1 MISVWAAVLRGGAN
15 SRATHDSDSQEPAMA
30 YTLHADVLKF
40 ATQDKPVTDLDDID
54 ALARNFRPRLMRFVT
69 ASVRDEDLADTIV
82 QDTLLKAYRNRAGF
96 RGDCSLNTWLTGIA
110 VNLIRDHART
120 QKFKFWRKAHATA
133 VDATDMANHLRS
145 SGSSPEG
152 ALLAR
157 EQALQVHE
165 AMEHLSQNQRS
176 VFLLRFIEEMELAE
190 IAEAMG
196 MPVNTVKTHLH
207 RAVKSVRMRVGGGRV

>member
-1 MISVWAAVLRGGAN
+1 
-15 SRATHDSDSQEPAMA
+15 MA

-40 ATQDKPVTDLDDID
+40 TSKEQTATTELDDID
-54 ALARNFRPRLMRFVT
+54 ALARNYRPRLLRFVM
-69 ASVRDEDLADTIV
+69 ASVRDEELADIIV

-96 RGDCSLNTWLTGIA
+96 RGECTVNTWMTGIA

-120 QKFKFWRKAHATA
+120 QKFKFWRSARASA
-133 VDATDMANHLRS
+133 VDATEMANQLRS

-157 EQALQVHE
+157 EQTVQVQQ
-165 AMEHLSQNQRS
+165 AMELLSPNQRTA
-176 VFLLRFIEEMELAE
+176 FLLRFIEEMELPE
-190 IAEAMG
+190 IADAMG

-207 RAVKSVRMRVGGGRV
+207 RAVKSVRARVGGARV

>member
-1 MISVWAAVLRGGAN
+1 M
-15 SRATHDSDSQEPAMA
+15 AT
-30 YTLHADVLKF
+30 TLLHADVLKLAAREHVSV
-40 ATQDKPVTDLDDID
+40 ATELDDID
-54 ALARNFRPRLMRFVT
+54 TLARNYRPRLLRFVM

-82 QDTLLKAYRNRAGF
+82 QDALLKAYRNRAGF

-120 QKFKFWRKAHATA
+120 QKFKFWKKASANA
-133 VDATDMANHLRS
+133 VEADEMANHLRS

-157 EQALQVHE
+157 EQALQVHM
-165 AMEHLSQNQRS
+165 AMEELSQNQRT
-176 VFLLRFIEEMELAE
+176 VFLLRFIEEMDLAE
-190 IAEAMG
+190 ISEAMG

-207 RAVKSVRMRVGGGRV
+207 RAVKTIRAKVGGQRV

>member
-1 MISVWAAVLRGGAN
+1 
-15 SRATHDSDSQEPAMA
+15 MA

-40 ATQDKPVTDLDDID
+40 TTKEQTATTELDDID
-54 ALARNFRPRLMRFVT
+54 TLVRNYRPRLLRFVM
-69 ASVRDEDLADTIV
+69 ASVRDEELADTIV

-96 RGDCSLNTWLTGIA
+96 RGECTVNTWMTGIA

-120 QKFKFWRKAHATA
+120 QKFKFWRKAHASA

-157 EQALQVHE
+157 EQAVQVRE
-165 AMEHLSQNQRS
+165 AMELLSPNQRTA
-176 VFLLRFIEEMELAE
+176 FLLRFIEEMDLPD
-190 IAEAMG
+190 IADAMG

-207 RAVKSVRMRVGGGRV
+207 RAVKSVRARVGGARV

>member
-1 MISVWAAVLRGGAN
+1 
-15 SRATHDSDSQEPAMA
+15 MA

-40 ATQDKPVTDLDDID
+40 TAGEQTVVTELDDID
-54 ALARNFRPRLMRFVT
+54 ALARNYRPRLLRFVMS
-69 ASVRDEDLADTIV
+69 SVRDEDLADIIV

-96 RGDCSLNTWLTGIA
+96 RGDCSLNTWMTGIA

-120 QKFKFWRKAHATA
+120 QKFKFWRKAHASA
-133 VDATDMANHLRS
+133 VDAADMANHLRS

-157 EQALQVHE
+157 EQAMQVHD
-165 AMEHLSQNQRS
+165 AMETLSPHQRMA
-176 VFLLRFIEEMELAE
+176 FLLRFIEEMDLPQM
-190 IAEAMG
+190 AEAMS

-207 RAVKSVRMRVGGGRV
+207 RAVKTVRARVGGGRV

>member
-1 MISVWAAVLRGGAN
+1 
-15 SRATHDSDSQEPAMA
+15 MA
-30 YTLHADVLKF
+30 YTLHAGVLNFVQEK
-40 ATQDKPVTDLDDID
+40 TLSELDDID
-54 ALARNFRPRLMRFVT
+54 ALARTYRPRLLRFVV

-96 RGDCSLNTWLTGIA
+96 RGDCSVNTWLTGIA

-152 ALLAR
+152 SLLAR
-157 EQALQVHE
+157 EQALQVH
-165 AMEHLSQNQRS
+165 AAIDDLSPNQRT
-176 VFLLRFIEEMELAE
+176 VFLMRFIEEMELVE
-190 IAEAMG
+190 IAAAMN

-207 RAVKSVRMRVGGGRV
+207 RAVKSVRTRVGGGRV

>member
-1 MISVWAAVLRGGAN
+1 
-15 SRATHDSDSQEPAMA
+15 MA

-40 ATQDKPVTDLDDID
+40 TAKEQTVTTELDDID
-54 ALARNFRPRLMRFVT
+54 ALARNYRPRLLRFVVS
-69 ASVRDEDLADTIV
+69 SVRDEELADIIV

-96 RGDCSLNTWLTGIA
+96 RGDCSLNTWMTGIA
-110 VNLIRDHART
+110 INLIRDHART
-120 QKFKFWRKAHATA
+120 QKFKFWRKAQATA

-157 EQALQVHE
+157 EQALQVHD
-165 AMEHLSQNQRS
+165 AMEKLSPNQRTA
-176 VFLLRFIEEMELAE
+176 FLLRFIEEMELSE
-190 IAEAMG
+190 IADAMS

-207 RAVKSVRMRVGGGRV
+207 RAVKSVRARVGGGRV

>member
-1 MISVWAAVLRGGAN
+1 
-15 SRATHDSDSQEPAMA
+15 MA

-40 ATQDKPVTDLDDID
+40 IPKQDAATTELDDID
-54 ALARNFRPRLMRFVT
+54 ALARQYRPRLLRFVM

-82 QDTLLKAYRNRAGF
+82 QDTLLKAWRNRAGF
-96 RGDCSLNTWLTGIA
+96 RGDCSVNTWMTGIA

-133 VDATDMANHLRS
+133 VDATEMANHLKS
-145 SGSSPEG
+145 GGSSPEG
-152 ALLAR
+152 SLLAR
-157 EQALQVHE
+157 EQAVQVHE
-165 AMEHLSQNQRS
+165 AMEELSPNQRT

-190 IAEAMG
+190 IAEAMN

-207 RAVKSVRMRVGGGRV
+207 RAVKSVRARVGGGRV

>member
-1 MISVWAAVLRGGAN
+1 M
-15 SRATHDSDSQEPAMA
+15 AT
-30 YTLHADVLKF
+30 TLLHADVLKL
-40 ATQDKPVTDLDDID
+40 AAREQVSVVTELEDID
-54 ALARNFRPRLMRFVT
+54 TLARNYRPRLLRFVM

-82 QDTLLKAYRNRAGF
+82 QDALLKAYRNRAGF

-120 QKFKFWRKAHATA
+120 QKFKFWKKASANA
-133 VDATDMANHLRS
+133 VEADEMANHLRS

-157 EQALQVHE
+157 EQALQVHM
-165 AMEHLSQNQRS
+165 AMEELSQNQRT

-190 IAEAMG
+190 ISEAMG

-207 RAVKSVRMRVGGGRV
+207 RAVKTIRAKVGGQRV

>member
-1 MISVWAAVLRGGAN
+1 
-15 SRATHDSDSQEPAMA
+15 MA
-30 YTLHADVLKF
+30 YTLHASVLNF
-40 ATQDKPVTDLDDID
+40 VQDKTLSELDDID
-54 ALARNFRPRLMRFVT
+54 ALARTYRPRLLRFVVG
-69 ASVRDEDLADTIV
+69 SVRDEDLAETIV
-82 QDTLLKAYRNRAGF
+82 QDTLLKAFRNRAGF
-96 RGDCSLNTWLTGIA
+96 RGECSVNTWLTGIA

-152 ALLAR
+152 SLLAR
-157 EQALQVHE
+157 EQALQVHA
-165 AMEHLSQNQRS
+165 AMDELSPNQRT
-176 VFLLRFIEEMELAE
+176 VFLMRFIEEMELAE
-190 IAEAMG
+190 IAQAMN

>member
-1 MISVWAAVLRGGAN
+1 M
-15 SRATHDSDSQEPAMA
+15 AT
-30 YTLHADVLKF
+30 TLLHADVLKL
-40 ATQDKPVTDLDDID
+40 AAREQVSVVTELDDID
-54 ALARNFRPRLMRFVT
+54 TLARNYRPRLLRFVM

-82 QDTLLKAYRNRAGF
+82 QDALLKAYRNRAGF

-120 QKFKFWRKAHATA
+120 QKFKFWKKASANA
-133 VDATDMANHLRS
+133 VEADEMANHLRS

-157 EQALQVHE
+157 EQALQVHM
-165 AMEHLSQNQRS
+165 AMEELSQNQRT
-176 VFLLRFIEEMELAE
+176 VFLLRFIEEMDLAE
-190 IAEAMG
+190 ISEAMG

-207 RAVKSVRMRVGGGRV
+207 RAVKTIRAKVGGQRV

>member
-1 MISVWAAVLRGGAN
+1 
-15 SRATHDSDSQEPAMA
+15 MA
-30 YTLHADVLKF
+30 YTLHASVLNF
-40 ATQDKPVTDLDDID
+40 VQDKTLSELDDID
-54 ALARNFRPRLMRFVT
+54 ALARTYRPRLLRFVV

-82 QDTLLKAYRNRAGF
+82 QDTLLKAYRNRVGF
-96 RGDCSLNTWLTGIA
+96 RGDCSVNTWLTGIA

-152 ALLAR
+152 SLLAR
-157 EQALQVHE
+157 EQALQVHA
-165 AMEHLSQNQRS
+165 AMDELSPNQRT
-176 VFLLRFIEEMELAE
+176 VFLMRFIEEMDLAE
-190 IAEAMG
+190 IAQAMN

-207 RAVKSVRMRVGGGRV
+207 RAVKSVRTRVGGGRV

>member
-1 MISVWAAVLRGGAN
+1 
-15 SRATHDSDSQEPAMA
+15 MA

-40 ATQDKPVTDLDDID
+40 TIREQTATSELDDID
-54 ALARNFRPRLMRFVT
+54 ALARNYRPRLLRFVMS
-69 ASVRDEDLADTIV
+69 SVRDEDLADIIV

-96 RGDCSLNTWLTGIA
+96 RGDCSVNTWMTGIA

-120 QKFKFWRKAHATA
+120 QKFKFWRKARATA

-157 EQALQVHE
+157 EQALQVHD
-165 AMEHLSQNQRS
+165 AMEDLSPNQRTA
-176 VFLLRFIEEMELAE
+176 FLLRFIEEMDLPD
-190 IAEAMG
+190 IATAMD

-207 RAVKSVRMRVGGGRV
+207 RAVKSVRARVGGNRV

>member
-1 MISVWAAVLRGGAN
+1 M
-15 SRATHDSDSQEPAMA
+15 AT
-30 YTLHADVLKF
+30 TLLHADVLKLAAREQTSV
-40 ATQDKPVTDLDDID
+40 ATELDDID
-54 ALARNFRPRLMRFVT
+54 MLARNYRPRLLRFVM

-82 QDTLLKAYRNRAGF
+82 QDALLKAYRNRAGF

-120 QKFKFWRKAHATA
+120 QKFKFWKKASANA
-133 VDATDMANHLRS
+133 VEADEMANHLRS

-152 ALLAR
+152 MLLAR
-157 EQALQVHE
+157 EQALQVHQ
-165 AMEHLSQNQRS
+165 AMEELSNNQRT

-190 IAEAMG
+190 ISEAMG

-207 RAVKSVRMRVGGGRV
+207 RAVKAVRVKVGGQRV

>member
-1 MISVWAAVLRGGAN
+1 
-15 SRATHDSDSQEPAMA
+15 MA

-40 ATQDKPVTDLDDID
+40 ATKDQAAATELDDID
-54 ALARNFRPRLMRFVT
+54 GLARKYRPRLLRFVMS
-69 ASVRDEDLADTIV
+69 SVRDEDLADTIV

-120 QKFKFWRKAHATA
+120 QKFKFWKKAQATA

-145 SGSSPEG
+145 GGSSPERS
-152 ALLAR
+152 LLAR
-157 EQALQVHE
+157 EQAVQVHD
-165 AMEHLSQNQRS
+165 AMESLSPNQRTA
-176 VFLLRFIEEMELAE
+176 FLLRFIEEMDLPD
-190 IAEAMG
+190 IADAMS

-207 RAVKSVRMRVGGGRV
+207 RAVKSVRANIGGGRV

>member
-1 MISVWAAVLRGGAN
+1 
-15 SRATHDSDSQEPAMA
+15 MA

-40 ATQDKPVTDLDDID
+40 TTKEQTATTAELDDID
-54 ALARNFRPRLMRFVT
+54 ALARNYRPRLLRFVM
-69 ASVRDEDLADTIV
+69 ASVRDEELADTIV

-96 RGDCSLNTWLTGIA
+96 RGECTINTWMTGIA

-120 QKFKFWRKAHATA
+120 QKFKFWRKAHASA

-145 SGSSPEG
+145 GGCSPEG

-157 EQALQVHE
+157 EQAVQVHE
-165 AMEHLSQNQRS
+165 AMALLSPNQRTA
-176 VFLLRFIEEMELAE
+176 FLLRFIEEMDLPD
-190 IAEAMG
+190 IAAAMG

-207 RAVKSVRMRVGGGRV
+207 RAVKSVRARVGGARV

>member
-1 MISVWAAVLRGGAN
+1 
-15 SRATHDSDSQEPAMA
+15 MA

-40 ATQDKPVTDLDDID
+40 ATKDQAVATELDDID
-54 ALARNFRPRLMRFVT
+54 GLARKYRPRLLRFVM
-69 ASVRDEDLADTIV
+69 SSIRDEDLADTIV

-120 QKFKFWRKAHATA
+120 QKFKFWKKAQATA

-145 SGSSPEG
+145 SGSSPERS
-152 ALLAR
+152 LLAR
-157 EQALQVHE
+157 EQTVQVHD
-165 AMEHLSQNQRS
+165 AVAHLSANQRTA
-176 VFLLRFIEEMELAE
+176 FLLRFIEEMELPQ

-207 RAVKSVRMRVGGGRV
+207 RAVKSVRATLGGERV

>member
-1 MISVWAAVLRGGAN
+1 M
-15 SRATHDSDSQEPAMA
+15 AT
-30 YTLHADVLKF
+30 TLLHADVLNLAARQQVSV
-40 ATQDKPVTDLDDID
+40 ATELDDID
-54 ALARNFRPRLMRFVT
+54 TLARNYRPRLLRFVM

-82 QDTLLKAYRNRAGF
+82 QDALLKAYRNRAGF

-120 QKFKFWRKAHATA
+120 QKFKFWKKASANA
-133 VDATDMANHLRS
+133 VEADEMANHLRS

-152 ALLAR
+152 MLLAR
-157 EQALQVHE
+157 EQALQVHQ
-165 AMEHLSQNQRS
+165 AMEELSNNQRT

-190 IAEAMG
+190 ISEAMD

-207 RAVKSVRMRVGGGRV
+207 RAVKAVRAKVGGQRV

>member
-1 MISVWAAVLRGGAN
+1 
-15 SRATHDSDSQEPAMA
+15 MA

-40 ATQDKPVTDLDDID
+40 ATKEQTVATELDDID
-54 ALARNFRPRLMRFVT
+54 GLARNYRPRLLRFVMS
-69 ASVRDEDLADTIV
+69 SVRDEDLADVIV

-120 QKFKFWRKAHATA
+120 QKFKFWRKAQASA

-165 AMEHLSQNQRS
+165 AMESLSPNQRTA
-176 VFLLRFIEEMELAE
+176 FLLRFIEEMDLPD
-190 IAEAMG
+190 IAQAMG

-207 RAVKSVRMRVGGGRV
+207 RAVKSVRARVGGARV